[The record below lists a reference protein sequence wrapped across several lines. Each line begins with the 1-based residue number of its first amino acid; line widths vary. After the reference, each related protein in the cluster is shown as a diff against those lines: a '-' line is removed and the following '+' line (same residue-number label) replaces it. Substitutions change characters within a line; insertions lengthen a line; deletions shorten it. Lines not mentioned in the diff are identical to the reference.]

1 MARNST
7 GWPLGV
13 SVAAPARLPTS
24 IFLRNHSNPFLS
36 GLPSRPRAQTRQNFG
51 VVELDG
57 LIYVLGGEN
66 EVTELTSV
74 EVFDPHFNTW
84 KPQTSMTMV
93 RSVSAAPAR
102 PPSPRPPSP

>member
-1 MARNST
+1 M
-7 GWPLGV
+7 
-13 SVAAPARLPTS
+13 RLK
-24 IFLRNHSNPFLS
+24 L
-36 GLPSRPRAQTRQNFG
+36 LPSRPRVQTRQNFG

-66 EVTELTSV
+66 EVTELTTV

-93 RSVSAAPAR
+93 RSVRRRRPAR
-102 PPSPRPPSP
+102 PGTDGALSPPLSRLCVGDRVLLSSRWAATPP

>member
-1 MARNST
+1 MC
-7 GWPLGV
+7 
-13 SVAAPARLPTS
+13 
-24 IFLRNHSNPFLS
+24 
-36 GLPSRPRAQTRQNFG
+36 AQTRQNFG

-66 EVTELTSV
+66 EVAELTTV

-93 RSVSAAPAR
+93 RSVRAPE
-102 PPSPRPPSP
+102 PPPHGPPHPPVMNTL